1 MKKQF
6 LLLPLVSSIL
16 AACSSN
22 NPAPVVNAGG
32 NTELSPG
39 IMQPVDNGAINSSGG
54 WQSDIQSAPMP
65 TSMNTPSVPNVPQPV
80 ATPQPVASVPQ
91 PVINNPVITE
101 QPEQPKT
108 TTKVVKK
115 TKTVEK
121 KVDQNFQIPRD
132 ANNAPMY
139 NQIQKGFYDGSTY
152 TVRKGDTMFLI
163 AYIVG
168 KDVKEIAALNN
179 MSEPYQLSVGQKLK
193 TGKSATETI
202 TVEETVTVPVEPQ
215 ITYQQGANGTTYASD
230 GNITGPVKAGAGNAE
245 VAVPNNGV
253 KATAG
258 TAATVAT
265 PAVTATVGTT
275 PPATHSTGSTIR
287 ATEGTT
293 ASTANTNTTAAPP
306 SSIKWQ
312 WPTTGRVISGFSSS
326 EGGNKGLDIAGNK
339 GQDVRAAAAGK
350 VVYAGNALQ
359 GYGNLIIIK
368 HSDDFLSAYA
378 HNNTIEVDEQD
389 TVKAGEKIAT
399 LGSTGTNTNKLHFE
413 IRYKGKS
420 VDPARYLPRK

>member
-6 LLLPLVSSIL
+6 ILLPLVSAVL

-22 NPAPVVNAGG
+22 NPAPVVNASG
-32 NTELSPG
+32 NPELSPG
-39 IMQPVDNGAINSSGG
+39 IMQPVDTNMGAINSSGG

-65 TSMNTPSVPNVPQPV
+65 SSMNTTPVQTMPQPVSVPQPV
-80 ATPQPVASVPQ
+80 ATVPQ
-91 PVINNPVITE
+91 PITNPVITE
-101 QPEQPKT
+101 QPAQPTT
-108 TTKVVKK
+108 TTKIVKK

-121 KVDQNFQIPRD
+121 KVDQNFEIPRD

-202 TVEETVTVPVEPQ
+202 TVEEKVTVPVEPQ

-230 GNITGPVKAGAGNAE
+230 GNITGPVKAGTANAD
-245 VAVPNNGV
+245 VTPVNNGI
-253 KATAG
+253 KAT
-258 TAATVAT
+258 TATA
-265 PAVTATVGTT
+265 PAVTASAGTVNATGDRTT
-275 PPATHSTGSTIR
+275 STIR
-287 ATEGTT
+287 AIDG
-293 ASTANTNTTAAPP
+293 TANSAPSNNTVSAPA

-312 WPTTGRVISGFSSS
+312 WPTSGRVISGFSSA
-326 EGGNKGLDIAGNK
+326 EGGNKGIDIAGNK

-368 HSDDFLSAYA
+368 HTDDFLSAYA
-378 HNNTIEVDEQD
+378 HNNTIDVDEQD
-389 TVKAGEKIAT
+389 TVKAGQKIGT

-420 VDPARYLPRK
+420 VDPTRYLPRK

>member
-6 LLLPLVSSIL
+6 ILLPLVSAVL
-16 AACSSN
+16 VACSSN
-22 NPAPVVNAGG
+22 TPAPVVNASG

-39 IMQPVDNGAINSSGG
+39 IMQPVNTTNTINSSGG
-54 WQSDIQSAPMP
+54 WQSDIQS
-65 TSMNTPSVPNVPQPV
+65 TSMPEAMTTAPAQTVPQPISTPQPIAAVPQPV
-80 ATPQPVASVPQ
+80 VT
-91 PVINNPVITE
+91 NPVITE
-101 QPEQPKT
+101 QPAQPTT

-121 KVDQNFQIPRD
+121 KVDQNFEIPRD

-139 NQIQKGFYDGSTY
+139 SQIQKGFYDGSTY

-179 MSEPYQLSVGQKLK
+179 MSEPYQLNVGQKIK

-202 TVEETVTVPVEPQ
+202 TVEETITVPVEPQ
-215 ITYQQGANGTTYASD
+215 ITYQQGANGTVYASD
-230 GNITGPVKAGAGNAE
+230 GNITGPVKAKTAETNVE
-245 VAVPNNGV
+245 VANSAI

-258 TAATVAT
+258 TVA
-265 PAVTATVGTT
+265 PAVTASVGTAT
-275 PPATHSTGSTIR
+275 PTETRTVSTIR
-287 ATEGTT
+287 ATAGTPT
-293 ASTANTNTTAAPP
+293 ATTVNNTTAAPA
-306 SSIKWQ
+306 SAIKWQ
-312 WPTTGRVISGFSSS
+312 WPTNGRVISGFSSA
-326 EGGNKGLDIAGNK
+326 EGGNKGLDIAGTK

-368 HSDDFLSAYA
+368 HTDDFLSAYA
-378 HNNTIEVDEQD
+378 HNDTINVKEQSN
-389 TVKAGEKIAT
+389 VKAGQKIAT

>member
-6 LLLPLVSSIL
+6 LLLPLVSAVL

-22 NPAPVVNAGG
+22 NPAPVVNASG
-32 NTELSPG
+32 NPELSPG
-39 IMQPVDNGAINSSGG
+39 IMQPVDTNMGAINSSGG

-65 TSMNTPSVPNVPQPV
+65 SSMNTTPVQTMPQPVSVPQPV
-80 ATPQPVASVPQ
+80 ATVPQ
-91 PVINNPVITE
+91 PITNPVITE
-101 QPEQPKT
+101 QPAQPTT
-108 TTKVVKK
+108 TTKIVKK

-121 KVDQNFQIPRD
+121 KVDQNFEIPRD

-202 TVEETVTVPVEPQ
+202 TVEEKVTVPVEPQ

-230 GNITGPVKAGAGNAE
+230 GNITGPVKAGTANAD
-245 VAVPNNGV
+245 VTPVNNGI
-253 KATAG
+253 KAT
-258 TAATVAT
+258 TATA
-265 PAVTATVGTT
+265 PAVTASAGTVNATGDRTT
-275 PPATHSTGSTIR
+275 STIR
-287 ATEGTT
+287 AIDG
-293 ASTANTNTTAAPP
+293 TANSTPSNNTVSAPA

-312 WPTTGRVISGFSSS
+312 WPTSGRVISGFSSA
-326 EGGNKGLDIAGNK
+326 EGGNKGIDIAGNK

-368 HSDDFLSAYA
+368 HTDDFLSAYA
-378 HNNTIEVDEQD
+378 HNNTIDVDEQD
-389 TVKAGEKIAT
+389 TVKAGQKIGT

-420 VDPARYLPRK
+420 VDPTRYLPRK

>member
-6 LLLPLVSSIL
+6 ILLPLVSIIL
-16 AACSSN
+16 AACSAN
-22 NPAPVVNAGG
+22 NPAPVVNASG
-32 NTELSPG
+32 NPELSPG
-39 IMQPVDNGAINSSGG
+39 VMKPVDTNIGAINTGGG
-54 WQSDIQSAPMP
+54 WQSDVQSAPMP
-65 TSMNTPSVPNVPQPV
+65 SSMSTPVQTMPQPVAAPQPV
-80 ATPQPVASVPQ
+80 ATPQP
-91 PVINNPVITE
+91 ITNPVITE
-101 QPEQPKT
+101 QPPQPTT
-108 TTKVVKK
+108 TTKIVKK

-121 KVDQNFQIPRD
+121 KVDQNFEIPRD

-202 TVEETVTVPVEPQ
+202 TVEEKVTVPVEPQ
-215 ITYQQGANGTTYASD
+215 ITYQQGANGTIYASD
-230 GNITGPVKAGAGNAE
+230 GNVTGPVKASTGNADT
-245 VAVPNNGV
+245 APINHGI
-253 KATAG
+253 KATAA
-258 TAATVAT
+258 TA
-265 PAVTATVGTT
+265 PAVTATVGSVETENRT
-275 PPATHSTGSTIR
+275 ASTIR
-287 ATEGTT
+287 ATDG
-293 ASTANTNTTAAPP
+293 TANNTAQNSNSVAAPA

-312 WPTTGRVISGFSSS
+312 WPTSGRVIAGFSAA

-339 GQDVRAAAAGK
+339 GQDVRAAAGGK

-368 HSDDFLSAYA
+368 HTDDFLSAYA
-378 HNNTIEVDEQD
+378 HNNTIEVDEQE
-389 TVKAGEKIAT
+389 TVKAGQKIAT

-420 VDPARYLPRK
+420 VDPNRYLPRK

>member
-6 LLLPLVSSIL
+6 ILLPLVSAIL

-22 NPAPVVNAGG
+22 NPAPVVNASG
-32 NTELSPG
+32 NNELSPG
-39 IMQPVDNGAINSSGG
+39 VMQPVESNMGAINSSGG

-65 TSMNTPSVPNVPQPV
+65 SSMNTPVQTIPQPVSTPQPV
-80 ATPQPVASVPQ
+80 ATVPQ
-91 PVINNPVITE
+91 PVITNPVITE
-101 QPEQPKT
+101 QPPQPTT
-108 TTKVVKK
+108 TTKIVKK

-121 KVDQNFQIPRD
+121 KVDQNFEIPRD

-139 NQIQKGFYDGSTY
+139 SQIQKGFYDGSTY

-179 MSEPYQLSVGQKLK
+179 MSEPYQLNVGQKIK

-202 TVEETVTVPVEPQ
+202 TVEEKVTVPVEPQ

-230 GNITGPVKAGAGNAE
+230 GNITGPVKARVVGNGE
-245 VAVPNNGV
+245 VVPVTNNGIL
-253 KATAG
+253 ASAG
-258 TAATVAT
+258 TASQVENH
-265 PAVTATVGTT
+265 TT
-275 PPATHSTGSTIR
+275 STIR
-287 ATEGTT
+287 ATVVSENPSPVSNT
-293 ASTANTNTTAAPP
+293 AITPA

-312 WPTTGRVISGFSSS
+312 WPTNGRVISGFSSA
-326 EGGNKGLDIAGNK
+326 EGGNKGLDIAGSK

-368 HSDDFLSAYA
+368 HTDDFLSAYA
-378 HNNTIEVDEQD
+378 HNNTIDVDEQD
-389 TVKAGEKIAT
+389 TVKAGQKIGT

>member
-6 LLLPLVSSIL
+6 ILLPLVSAIL

-22 NPAPVVNAGG
+22 NPAPVVNASG
-32 NTELSPG
+32 NNELSPG
-39 IMQPVDNGAINSSGG
+39 VMQPVNSNMGAINSSGG

-65 TSMNTPSVPNVPQPV
+65 SSMNTPVQTIPQPVSTPQPV
-80 ATPQPVASVPQ
+80 ATVPQ
-91 PVINNPVITE
+91 PVITNPVITE
-101 QPEQPKT
+101 QPPQPTT
-108 TTKVVKK
+108 TTKIVKK

-121 KVDQNFQIPRD
+121 KVDQNFEIPRD

-179 MSEPYQLSVGQKLK
+179 MSEPYQLNVGQQIK

-202 TVEETVTVPVEPQ
+202 TVEEKVTVPVEPQ

-230 GNITGPVKAGAGNAE
+230 GNITGPVKAGTGNTE
-245 VAVPNNGV
+245 VPVSNNGIR
-253 KATAG
+253 ATAG
-258 TAATVAT
+258 TVS
-265 PAVTATVGTT
+265 AVTASVGNANQVENRTT
-275 PPATHSTGSTIR
+275 STIR
-287 ATEGTT
+287 ATT
-293 ASTANTNTTAAPP
+293 ASENPSSASNTTVAPA

-312 WPTTGRVISGFSSS
+312 WPTNGRVISGFSSA
-326 EGGNKGLDIAGNK
+326 EGGNKGLDIAGSK
-339 GQDVRAAAAGK
+339 GQDVSAAAAGK

-368 HSDDFLSAYA
+368 HTDDFLSAYA
-378 HNNTIEVDEQD
+378 HNNTIDVDEQD
-389 TVKAGEKIAT
+389 TVKAGQKIGT